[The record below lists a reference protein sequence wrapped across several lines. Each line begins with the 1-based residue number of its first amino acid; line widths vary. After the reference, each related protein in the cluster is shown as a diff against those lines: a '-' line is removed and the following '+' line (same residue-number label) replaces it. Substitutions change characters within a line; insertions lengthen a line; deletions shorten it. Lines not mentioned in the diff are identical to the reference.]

1 MFQQQQ
7 QQTNL
12 LPRFFIDI
20 LEPYY
25 LSLFRSTETLPTF
38 LILGEI
44 RHHLILKLLIVNVPV
59 QSQAFID

>member
-7 QQTNL
+7 TNS

-25 LSLFRSTETLPTF
+25 LSLFRSTQTLPI

-59 QSQAFID
+59 